1 MCWFFK
7 RKTATT
13 EPKKE
18 MMDRSRADEIRKFV
32 RSEFI
37 TPARKK
43 GDARVSFTAGE
54 IQAAMTAGFAHTSAK
69 NEQWQGIRL
78 QSIISAI
85 DARKFCEFA
94 RIKQTRRTEKKGTST
109 VRWTFEL

>member
-7 RKTATT
+7 KKNVTS

-18 MMDRSRADEIRKFV
+18 ITERSRADEIRKFV
-32 RSEFI
+32 RAEFI
-37 TPARKK
+37 TPVRKK

-54 IQAAMTAGFAHTSAK
+54 IQAAMTAGHENTSSMS
-69 NEQWQGIRL
+69 EQWQGVRL

-94 RIKQTRRTEKKGTST
+94 RIKMTKRTEKKGTST